1 MLPVLDQTQSQQAQQ
16 VAGGDGGSTWLLRF
30 TGFQHVSGQ
39 DLLTHFYLGNLRASI
54 TTYFDLDFWHHTNLA
69 ANLPTSIKD
78 INDTSPTP
86 TRATP
91 LSPLSST
98 NTHYG
103 EEKWTCVDMVT
114 RIH

>member
-1 MLPVLDQTQSQQAQQ
+1 MHPVLDKTQAQQAQQAQQ
-16 VAGGDGGSTWLLRF
+16 VGGGDGGSTWLLRF

-39 DLLTHFYLGNLRASI
+39 DLLTHFYLGNLRASLP
-54 TTYFDLDFWHHTNLA
+54 THLDLVFWHNTSLA
-69 ANLPTSIKD
+69 ANLPTSIKN

-91 LSPLSST
+91 LSST

-103 EEKWTCVDMVT
+103 EAKWTCADMVT
-114 RIH
+114 RID

>member
-1 MLPVLDQTQSQQAQQ
+1 MHPVLDKTQAQQAQQAQQ
-16 VAGGDGGSTWLLRF
+16 VGGGDGGSTWLLRF

-39 DLLTHFYLGNLRASI
+39 DLLTHFYLGNLRASLP
-54 TTYFDLDFWHHTNLA
+54 THLDLVFWHNTSLA

-78 INDTSPTP
+78 INE

-91 LSPLSST
+91 LSTT

-103 EEKWTCVDMVT
+103 EAKWTCADMVT
-114 RIH
+114 RIDW